1 MSWRTGRQLGRT
13 LYRDE
18 QLVGMVDTP
27 EIAQAIVQAMNG
39 QTYIAALRAE
49 NEKLHRGAV
58 EALKERN
65 AALDELARRE
75 AEK

>member
-1 MSWRTGRQLGRT
+1 
-13 LYRDE
+13 
-18 QLVGMVDTP
+18 MVDTP

-39 QTYIAALRAE
+39 QTELAALRAE
-49 NEKLHRGAV
+49 NEKLYRGAV